1 MQKELTLKS
10 SNWSKEKNMIYY
22 SQLSYVLSP
31 LQMSNFVMKFGN
43 GTDQKVTEPTE
54 MSVPLLGQNS
64 VTRNGGKFN

>member
-22 SQLSYVLSP
+22 SQLSCVLSP

-54 MSVPLLGQNS
+54 MSVPLLGQN
-64 VTRNGGKFN
+64 